1 MKYKSSVLDFSDSC
15 IRQRRWL
22 HLAPHPTAHYSMS
35 QFTRGPGTQWQRAG
49 PGVNLTHLWFET
61 SDLKCFTELWSHN
74 APIPANKCFSQRPIT
89 ERRGAEC
96 KAGPGLGRVKLQLF
110 LHFTACYQFGC
121 DLMPDMTRDPGE
133 RRDTV
138 TNMNSWW
145 VSPLATPRPGQTGS
159 QAEADNCLT

>member
-22 HLAPHPTAHYSMS
+22 CLEPHPSIPHHITACRSL
-35 QFTRGPGTQWQRAG
+35 PARARSDSEG

-89 ERRGAEC
+89 ERRGAWCE
-96 KAGPGLGRVKLQLF
+96 AGLRAGKTLVVSAFYGLLSARMLWSD
-110 LHFTACYQFGC
+110 ARY
-121 DLMPDMTRDPGE
+121 DPE

-145 VSPLATPRPGQTGS
+145 VSPLTTHHSQPRPDRKPGWGW
-159 QAEADNCLT
+159 

>member
-15 IRQRRWL
+15 IRQVRWL
-22 HLAPHPTAHYSMS
+22 HLGPHPTAHYSMS

-89 ERRGAEC
+89 ERRGAGC
-96 KAGPGLGRVKLQLF
+96 KAGRGARAGKTPVVSAFYGLLSAWMRSD
-110 LHFTACYQFGC
+110 ARY
-121 DLMPDMTRDPGE
+121 DPGPGWEE
-133 RRDTV
+133 RHGDKYEQLMGV
-138 TNMNSWW
+138 TT
-145 VSPLATPRPGQTGS
+145 LHS
-159 QAEADNCLT
+159 QARPDRKPGWGW